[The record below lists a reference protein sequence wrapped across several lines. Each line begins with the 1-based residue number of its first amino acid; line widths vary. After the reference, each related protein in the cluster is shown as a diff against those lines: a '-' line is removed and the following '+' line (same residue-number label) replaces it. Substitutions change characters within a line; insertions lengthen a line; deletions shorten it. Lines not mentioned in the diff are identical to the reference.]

1 MQTPDWLSAWP
12 TAGMTSHRT
21 PQGKV
26 QDGRSGVFFCLGSA
40 MPMGGLLGA

>member
-1 MQTPDWLSAWP
+1 MQTPDRQ
-12 TAGMTSHRT
+12 TTGMTSDRT

-40 MPMGGLLGA
+40 PPVGGPFGA